1 MTDTPLLRLAR
12 LTLRLAG
19 DATGSD
25 ADSLNLHAALF
36 DLVRDLE
43 AAPFPRADEAE
54 TRRAADLLI
63 SHFGGYSLPDA
74 VEKAVAVR
82 YMKREEGIIPPWEML
97 VPPPPARRTI
107 TREEFNAAKTD
118 LFAELVDGARTWA
131 AATDKERMMCHNMA
145 THCAY
150 AWRLTVEDA

>member
-12 LTLRLAG
+12 LMLRFVG
-19 DATGSD
+19 NESSNDP
-25 ADSLNLHAALF
+25 DSLNLPAALS

-43 AAPFPRADEAE
+43 AAESMRLRQADCSENEA
-54 TRRAADLLI
+54 
-63 SHFGGYSLPDA
+63 
-74 VEKAVAVR
+74 
-82 YMKREEGIIPPWEML
+82 
-97 VPPPPARRTI
+97 PARRTI